1 MNIARSVLEIVL
13 FTASDVSCNQDWVQ
27 GERRCEAHDFREGT
41 TCTIIHL
48 QLIADDCSA
57 ALLNVACEEV
67 PSHLYA
73 LLICKQTSH
82 RWCWRGLGNYLDK
95 SSLGVSAG
103 VLALSFLIQCRNL
116 SHHEISKKQTETIA
130 C

>member
-1 MNIARSVLEIVL
+1 MDIAGSVLEIVL
-13 FTASDVSCNQDWVQ
+13 CSASDVSCNQNWVQ
-27 GERRCEAHDFREGT
+27 GERRCKAHDFREGT
-41 TCTIIHL
+41 ACTIIHL

-73 LLICKQTSH
+73 LLICEQASH
-82 RWCWRGLGNYLDK
+82 RWCWWGLGNDLDK

-103 VLALSFLIQCRNL
+103 VLALSFLIQCSNL
-116 SHHEISKKQTETIA
+116 SHHEISKEQTEISA